1 MKCKEARTKL
11 HFWIDNQLNKDEEQ
25 GLTKHLSACKNCN
38 NFKEDLLIYKN
49 LIINQNNLIPFNLD
63 PIAINS
69 KNERNQKKLFE
80 LAGLVAAA
88 CFGIL
93 IGMSLFQ
100 LSSFYNKKQEP
111 IIAETPPSTPVQ
123 EKTFQHENVQN
134 VNVIK
139 NTYYQ
144 PMSFMIYYDD
154 FFLTNETNQSQEYSA
169 FPSE

>member
-1 MKCKEARTKL
+1 M
-11 HFWIDNQLNKDEEQ
+11 
-25 GLTKHLSACKNCN
+25 
-38 NFKEDLLIYKN
+38 
-49 LIINQNNLIPFNLD
+49 
-63 PIAINS
+63 
-69 KNERNQKKLFE
+69 
-80 LAGLVAAA
+80 AGLVAAA